1 MDNQN
6 HGDLDPQMVEA
17 AIKAGEQAAAEDI
30 KAEAEKTRAER
41 DDLLAQLSD
50 AQAAYEKAQVEADE
64 AKARTARLQA
74 DWDNFRKRTA
84 NEREAEKARATEKMV
99 EQLLPAVDD
108 LERAIDHAKT
118 IDDAQVTEMA
128 MGVEAVYHKILEVFE
143 RQGVE
148 VIDPAGEAFDPLEDQ
163 AVGRVE
169 DAQAY
174 DDSVAQVLRR
184 GYRMGGKVIR
194 SAMVT
199 VTFGG
204 PKRPVEAPDDGEPSD
219 K

>member
-1 MDNQN
+1 MAEQNQ
-6 HGDLDPQMVEA
+6 GDLDPAMVEA
-17 AIKAGEQAAAEDI
+17 AIKAGEQAAAEDM
-30 KAEAEKTRAER
+30 KAEAQRAKAER

-50 AQAAYEKAQVEADE
+50 AQAAYEKAQTEADE

-84 NEREAEKARATEKMV
+84 NEREQEKARATEKMV
-99 EQLLPAVDD
+99 EQLLPAIDD

-118 IDDAQVTEMA
+118 LDDAQVTEMA
-128 MGVEAVYHKILEVFE
+128 QGVEAVHQKILEVFE

-148 VIDPAGEAFDPLEDQ
+148 VIDPVGEAFDPLEDQ

-184 GYRMGGKVIR
+184 GYRMGGKVLR

-204 PKRPVEAPDDGEPSD
+204 PKRPAEDDAD
-219 K
+219 KQEQ

>member
-30 KAEAEKTRAER
+30 KAEAEKTKAER

-99 EQLLPAVDD
+99 ERLLPAVDD

>member
-99 EQLLPAVDD
+99 ERLLPAVDD